1 MPIGGKLVLKGGV
14 PLKGKVHKKQKK
26 TKVTQEPAEDDA
38 AATAAGGAE
47 DSSKQVAKVAPTAIN
62 VQTGKCYEQ
71 EFELEQLRMAK
82 PKVKTTP
89 WGSSYREAPEILHG
103 YTSKVKGETPSERLD
118 MRAATKADK
127 FCK

>member
-1 MPIGGKLVLKGGV
+1 LLLLSF
-14 PLKGKVHKKQKK
+14 PLLLLLLLLLQ
-26 TKVTQEPAEDDA
+26 
-38 AATAAGGAE
+38 
-47 DSSKQVAKVAPTAIN
+47 
-62 VQTGKCYEQ
+62 
-71 EFELEQLRMAK
+71 K

-103 YTSKVKGETPSERLD
+103 YSSKVKGETASERLD

>member
-1 MPIGGKLVLKGGV
+1 MPIGGKLVLKGGA
-14 PLKGKVHKKQKK
+14 PLKGVIKKKQKK
-26 TKVTQEPAEDDA
+26 TKPSETAEDESE
-38 AATAAGGAE
+38 GVEGA
-47 DSSKQVAKVAPTAIN
+47 KLGTKVDPAAIN
-62 VQTGKCYEQ
+62 VQTGKTYEQ
-71 EFELEQLRMAK
+71 EFDLEQQRMAK

-103 YTSKVKGETPSERLD
+103 YSHKVKGDTASERLD

>member
-14 PLKGKVHKKQKK
+14 PLKGKVQKKQKK
-26 TKVTQEPAEDDA
+26 PKPTHETAEDEA
-38 AATAAGGAE
+38 AAAGAAD
-47 DSSKQVAKVAPTAIN
+47 DSTKQVAKVAPTAIN
-62 VQTGKCYEQ
+62 VQTGKSYEQ

-103 YTSKVKGETPSERLD
+103 YTAKVRGDTPSERLD

>member
-14 PLKGKVHKKQKK
+14 PLKGKVQKKQKK
-26 TKVTQEPAEDDA
+26 PKQPQEAAEDEA
-38 AATAAGGAE
+38 AAAGD
-47 DSSKQVAKVAPTAIN
+47 DSSKQVAKVAATAIN
-62 VQTGKCYEQ
+62 VQSGKSYEQ
-71 EFELEQLRMAK
+71 EFELEVSRMAK

-103 YTSKVKGETPSERLD
+103 YNKKVTGVNASERLD